1 MPAEGKPRNQ
11 FVLLQASLLTY
22 SYSQALSPSSSTMKS
37 TSVKEHVSEIIV
49 TIKINEREQAEER
62 EAEAEI
68 RERADVHSSA
78 LVSGYS
84 YYGTA
89 E

>member
-1 MPAEGKPRNQ
+1 
-11 FVLLQASLLTY
+11 
-22 SYSQALSPSSSTMKS
+22 MKL
-37 TSVKEHVSEIIV
+37 TSVKEHISEIIV
-49 TIKINEREQAEER
+49 TIKINEKEQAEER
-62 EAEAEI
+62 DTETGIHDRAE
-68 RERADVHSSA
+68 VHSSA

>member
-1 MPAEGKPRNQ
+1 
-11 FVLLQASLLTY
+11 
-22 SYSQALSPSSSTMKS
+22 MKLNS
-37 TSVKEHVSEIIV
+37 AKEHVSEIIV
-49 TIKINEREQAEER
+49 TIEINEKEQAEER
-62 EAEAEI
+62 ETETGIHDGAE
-68 RERADVHSSA
+68 VHSSA

>member
-1 MPAEGKPRNQ
+1 MKP
-11 FVLLQASLLTY
+11 
-22 SYSQALSPSSSTMKS
+22 
-37 TSVKEHVSEIIV
+37 TSVKERISEIIV
-49 TIKINEREQAEER
+49 TIKINEKEQAEEKETETGIHDR
-62 EAEAEI
+62 AE
-68 RERADVHSSA
+68 VHSLA

>member
-1 MPAEGKPRNQ
+1 MR
-11 FVLLQASLLTY
+11 
-22 SYSQALSPSSSTMKS
+22 S

-49 TIKINEREQAEER
+49 TIKINEKEQEEEGGTETECHGKAEVHTSAER
-62 EAEAEI
+62 P
-68 RERADVHSSA
+68 

>member
-1 MPAEGKPRNQ
+1 MKPA
-11 FVLLQASLLTY
+11 
-22 SYSQALSPSSSTMKS
+22 
-37 TSVKEHVSEIIV
+37 SVKEHISEIIV
-49 TIKINEREQAEER
+49 TIKINEKEQAEER
-62 EAEAEI
+62 ETETGIHDRAE
-68 RERADVHSSA
+68 VHSSA

>member
-1 MPAEGKPRNQ
+1 LPYN
-11 FVLLQASLLTY
+11 
-22 SYSQALSPSSSTMKS
+22 STMKS
-37 TSVKEHVSEIIV
+37 NSAKEHVSEV
-49 TIKINEREQAEER
+49 TVIIKINEKEQEEKGTETDIHEKAE
-62 EAEAEI
+62 
-68 RERADVHSSA
+68 VHSSA

>member
-1 MPAEGKPRNQ
+1 
-11 FVLLQASLLTY
+11 
-22 SYSQALSPSSSTMKS
+22 MKS
-37 TSVKEHVSEIIV
+37 TSAKVHVSEIIV
-49 TIKINEREQAEER
+49 TIKINEKEQAEER
-62 EAEAEI
+62 AE
-68 RERADVHSSA
+68 VHSSA

>member
-1 MPAEGKPRNQ
+1 
-11 FVLLQASLLTY
+11 
-22 SYSQALSPSSSTMKS
+22 MKS
-37 TSVKEHVSEIIV
+37 NSAKEHVSEV
-49 TIKINEREQAEER
+49 TVIIKINEKEQEEKGTETDIHEKAE
-62 EAEAEI
+62 
-68 RERADVHSSA
+68 VHSSA

>member
-1 MPAEGKPRNQ
+1 
-11 FVLLQASLLTY
+11 
-22 SYSQALSPSSSTMKS
+22 MKS
-37 TSVKEHVSEIIV
+37 TSGKEHVSEIIV
-49 TIKINEREQAEER
+49 TIKINTKEQEER
-62 EAEAEI
+62 ETETDI
-68 RERADVHSSA
+68 HERAEVHSSA